1 MNLYPP
7 DADLGGACG
16 VLIPAFNEEA
26 TVGKVVEVAR
36 AARLGPVLVVDD
48 GSKDATQ
55 AAALRAGAVVLAL
68 PANSGKGGA
77 VFAGAQALRTE
88 TVVLLDADLVGLTP
102 QHLHDLARPVLD
114 HDLDMTR
121 GVFLGGR
128 WRTTAAQNLAPVLN
142 GQRALV
148 RKKLLGVPGLAAS
161 RYGLEILM
169 TERAKH
175 QAWRTGDVPLRGV
188 SQVMKE
194 EKRGFRQGFQV
205 RLRMYRD
212 ILEAYIKTRA

>member
-7 DADLGGACG
+7 NPDLGGACG
-16 VLIPAFNEEA
+16 VLIPAFNEET
-26 TVGKVVEVAR
+26 TVARVVEVAR

-48 GSKDATQ
+48 GSDDATR
-55 AAALRAGAVVLAL
+55 AAALQAGAVVLTL
-68 PANSGKGGA
+68 LANSGKGGA
-77 VFAGAQALRTE
+77 VFVGASMLQTRV
-88 TVVLLDADLVGLTP
+88 VVLLDADLVGLTP
-102 QHLHDLARPVLD
+102 QHVHDLARPVLD
-114 HDLDMTR
+114 HTLDMTR

-148 RKKLLGVPGLAAS
+148 RRKLLGVPGLAAS
-161 RYGLEILM
+161 RYGLEVLM
-169 TERAKH
+169 TEQAKYE
-175 QAWRTGDVPLRGV
+175 AWRTGDVPLRGV